1 MTIRDR
7 GRPLWPAGDVPS
19 RHYVV
24 LGGIS
29 PGYPSV
35 TGRFHTC
42 YSPVRRSPAG
52 VSKLATPLPLDLHV
66 LSLSLAFILSQDQTL
81 RCCYLV
87 FFLSKDGARAPR
99 TTLPNSVTRHGTCLR
114 FICGWNMTGSFFSP
128 RRSPGG
134 RLLYYSSCLIV
145 SLSMYY
151 FRAALPSPRKT
162 LQNYKLVLN
171 CASFST
177 VFFSSAFRRPL
188 PGTFRHRGGTSV
200 PESECK
206 GRHFF
211 ITLQIFQQ
219 KSFLKSCC

>member
-1 MTIRDR
+1 MKQ
-7 GRPLWPAGDVPS
+7 AS
-19 RHYVV
+19 
-24 LGGIS
+24 S
-29 PGYPSV
+29 
-35 TGRFHTC
+35 
-42 YSPVRRSPAG
+42 
-52 VSKLATPLPLDLHV
+52 PLPLDLHV

-81 RCCYLV
+81 RCCYLVFCCCYLV

-151 FRAALPSPRKT
+151 FRAALPNPRKT

-177 VFFSSAFRRPL
+177 VFFRRHSAGRFPA
-188 PGTFRHRGGTSV
+188 PSGTAGEPPFPKASAKVGTFLLPS
-200 PESECK
+200 K
-206 GRHFF
+206 FF
-211 ITLQIFQQ
+211 SKKVF
-219 KSFLKSCC
+219 

>member
-1 MTIRDR
+1 MRASCSRVTHPCA
-7 GRPLWPAGDVPS
+7 GRHQ
-19 RHYVV
+19 RV
-24 LGGIS
+24 LLLS
-29 PGYPSV
+29 M
-35 TGRFHTC
+35 
-42 YSPVRRSPAG
+42 
-52 VSKLATPLPLDLHV
+52 LPLDLHV

-151 FRAALPSPRKT
+151 FRAALPNPRKT

-177 VFFSSAFRRPL
+177 VFFAGIPPAASRHL
-188 PGTFRHRGGTSV
+188 PAPRGNLRSRKRV
-200 PESECK
+200 Q
-206 GRHFF
+206 R
-211 ITLQIFQQ
+211 
-219 KSFLKSCC
+219 

>member
-1 MTIRDR
+1 M
-7 GRPLWPAGDVPS
+7 
-19 RHYVV
+19 
-24 LGGIS
+24 
-29 PGYPSV
+29 
-35 TGRFHTC
+35 HTC

-52 VSKLATPLPLDLHV
+52 DGKPSPPLPLDLHV

-171 CASFST
+171 YASFST
-177 VFFSSAFRRPL
+177 VFFADIPPAASPAPSGTAGEPPFPKASAKV
-188 PGTFRHRGGTSV
+188 GTFLLPS
-200 PESECK
+200 K
-206 GRHFF
+206 FF
-211 ITLQIFQQ
+211 SKKVF
-219 KSFLKSCC
+219 